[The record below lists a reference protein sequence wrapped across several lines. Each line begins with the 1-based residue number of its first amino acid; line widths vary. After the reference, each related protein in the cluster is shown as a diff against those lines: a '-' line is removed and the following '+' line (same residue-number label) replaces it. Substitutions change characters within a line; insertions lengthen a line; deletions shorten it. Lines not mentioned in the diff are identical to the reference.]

1 MGATAMFKVF
11 LESMD
16 VANMISDA
24 VQFFLQKSHI
34 SCKYEHFQIQINIY
48 QLEFQVQYI

>member
-1 MGATAMFKVF
+1 MGAAAMFQVF

-16 VANMISDA
+16 VANVISDA

-34 SCKYEHFQIQINIY
+34 VCKYEHFQIQINIY
-48 QLEFQVQYI
+48 LLEFQS